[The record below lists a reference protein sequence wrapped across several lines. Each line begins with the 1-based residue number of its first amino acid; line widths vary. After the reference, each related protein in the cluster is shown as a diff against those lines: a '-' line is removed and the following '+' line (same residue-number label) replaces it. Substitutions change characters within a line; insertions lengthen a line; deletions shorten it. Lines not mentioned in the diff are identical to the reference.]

1 MVWYTLIKIKERR
14 TREMMKRREFTD
26 RKEAGKFFYGINKM
40 STVAYKSLNAKTK
53 TYIVEWIWD
62 KEYFKKNK

>member
-1 MVWYTLIKIKERR
+1 MVYFNQDKGKENKK
-14 TREMMKRREFTD
+14 MMKRREFTD
-26 RKEAGKFFYGINKM
+26 RKEAGKFFYNINKM

-53 TYIVEWIWD
+53 TYVVEWIWD

>member
-1 MVWYTLIKIKERR
+1 
-14 TREMMKRREFTD
+14 MMKRREFTD